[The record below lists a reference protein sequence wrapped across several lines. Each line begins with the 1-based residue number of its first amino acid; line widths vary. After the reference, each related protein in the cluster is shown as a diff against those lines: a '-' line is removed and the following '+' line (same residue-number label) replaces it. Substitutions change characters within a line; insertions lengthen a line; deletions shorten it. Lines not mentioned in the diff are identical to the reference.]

1 MLVLTRKSGEAI
13 QIGDNITI
21 TIVEIKG
28 SQVRLGID
36 APSDVL
42 IYRKELYERI
52 REENLIS
59 ARVSMDDF
67 RSIKERI
74 RPDDKV

>member
-28 SQVRLGID
+28 NQVRLGID

-59 ARVSMDDF
+59 ARVSIDDF

>member
-21 TIVEIKG
+21 TVVEIKG
-28 SQVRLGID
+28 NQVRLGID

-59 ARVSMDDF
+59 ARVSIDDF